1 MAVCTFFGHK
11 DTPET
16 IAPVLQTV
24 LIDLIEHEHVTLFYI
39 GNHGTFDLLVK
50 NQLYQLKKRYPTI
63 QTVIVL
69 AYLPINQSSKK
80 AENDLETIYPEGMEH
95 VHPKYA
101 IIKRNRWMLD
111 QSDYVIT
118 YVTHSWGGAAQF
130 ASLAQ
135 KKGKVVINLSNQA

>member
-11 DTPET
+11 DTPEM

-50 NQLYQLKKRYPTI
+50 NQLNQLKKRYPTI

>member
-50 NQLYQLKKRYPTI
+50 NQLNQLKKRYPTI

-118 YVTHSWGGAAQF
+118 YVAHSWGGAAQF

>member
-50 NQLYQLKKRYPTI
+50 NQLNQLKKRYPTI

-95 VHPKYA
+95 IHPKYA